1 MDSRPSLTAEAVCFM
16 RAVDQ
21 LSAPEDRVIDDPY
34 AQHFLTPPW
43 RALLKVPPLAW
54 RTLPELTTYIRA
66 RHRYMDDRL
75 RDALDPARSAALSAP
90 ARSAALSAPTRSA
103 ALSAPIEQLVIL
115 GAGYDMRGVRLA
127 TELSGRPVFEVDY
140 PTTASRKQRVL
151 ASLASLAEIDRAHL
165 KYVTLDF
172 QTESVEDVLLSA
184 GFDPRKPTFFTW
196 EGVSMYLSRA
206 AVHATLGALR
216 RLAAP
221 GSALTMD
228 YFRYLDAPTLG
239 ASARRFSAGLLAFVA
254 EPVTFPMDPED
265 VGDFM
270 ARDGWRVTDIA
281 DSTELRRRYIR
292 DGRAVYPANFVVHAV
307 V

>member
-43 RALLKVPPLAW
+43 RALLSVPPLAW

-75 RDALDPARSAALSAP
+75 REALDPAHAAAL
-90 ARSAALSAPTRSA
+90 RG
-103 ALSAPIEQLVIL
+103 PIEQLVIL

-127 TELSGRPVFEVDY
+127 PELSGRPVFEVDY
-140 PTTASRKQRVL
+140 PTTAARKQRIL
-151 ASLASLAEIDRAHL
+151 ASLAAALVGGSARPDL

-172 QTESVEDVLLSA
+172 QTESVEDVLLAA
-184 GFDPRKPTFFTW
+184 GFDPRKRTFFTW

-239 ASARRFSAGLLAFVA
+239 ASARRFGAGLLAFVA
-254 EPVTFPMDPED
+254 EPVTFPMHPED

-281 DSTELRRRYIR
+281 DSEELQRRYIR
-292 DGRAVYPANFVVHAV
+292 DGRVVYPANFVVHAV